1 VAEPPADL
9 AVAAWAFIAGADP
22 AANAGA
28 IAAGLDAAAA
38 AGARVAVFPEC
49 GLCGYPGA
57 ARADLAGL
65 DWCAL
70 AEHEDALLL
79 QAARLGLVAVIGTV
93 ERGPAGVLNQ
103 ALVGG
108 AVVPARYAKRSLTPG
123 DRAHFAP
130 GGRPLVVE
138 VDGWRLGLGICF
150 DLRFAPRWAELA
162 ALGADAFLVP
172 AHMAGADVDP
182 GTKAEVVPALCRVRA
197 AEHAAPLL
205 FANTAAADRWC
216 DSLAV
221 DARGVVVAVGDRG
234 LVLARL
240 RHRHCLHPWY
250 GALRQGL
257 AGNAG

>member
-1 VAEPPADL
+1 MAEAPADL
-9 AVAAWAFIAGADP
+9 AVAAWAFTAGPDP
-22 AANAGA
+22 AANAAA

-49 GLCGYPGA
+49 ALCGYPGA

-70 AEHEDALLL
+70 ADHEDALLL
-79 QAARLGLVAVIGTV
+79 QAARLGLVAVIGTA

-108 AVVPARYAKRSLTPG
+108 AVAPVRYAKRSLTPG

-130 GGRPLVVE
+130 GGRPLVVA

-162 ALGADAFLVP
+162 AQGADAFLVP
-172 AHMAGADVDP
+172 AHMAGVDVDP

-205 FANTAAADRWC
+205 LANTAAADRWC

-221 DARGVVVAVGDRG
+221 DARGVVVGAGGAG
-234 LVLARL
+234 LLLRSL
-240 RHRHCLHPWY
+240 RHRSRLASWY
-250 GALRQGL
+250 GELRKLGHC
-257 AGNAG
+257 